1 VAKKRIAFVAEFAR
15 RIWLR
20 CVPGRIVVAV
30 VAELAERIWL
40 RSSWYRSLG
49 VGGGFAFGLLGLML
63 VEHAF
68 EERDGIAEGVI
79 QSDQEVDV
87 VKIFLAAETVGEVV
101 AWVDGGA
108 HFAAIRAEEAEVAL
122 AHLRLQAVAA
132 QRGDRT

>member
-1 VAKKRIAFVAEFAR
+1 
-15 RIWLR
+15 
-20 CVPGRIVVAV
+20 
-30 VAELAERIWL
+30 
-40 RSSWYRSLG
+40 
-49 VGGGFAFGLLGLML
+49 ML

-108 HFAAIRAEEAEVAL
+108 HFAAVGAEEAEVAFAHFGRRPL
-122 AHLRLQAVAA
+122 AP
-132 QRGDRT
+132 QRGDGDRHGQIVAKSA